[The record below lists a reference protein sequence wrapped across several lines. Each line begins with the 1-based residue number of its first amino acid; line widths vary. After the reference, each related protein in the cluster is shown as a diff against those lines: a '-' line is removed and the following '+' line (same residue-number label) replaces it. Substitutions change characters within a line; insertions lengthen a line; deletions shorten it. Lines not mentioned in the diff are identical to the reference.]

1 MTQTINDSIF
11 YKTDSSSIATNYQA
25 SNGIIDPT
33 TMFLGSVPINS
44 SSQTFSD
51 NQVLNISFTLTH
63 EIISGGYIKVIVPSI
78 FAMSSISSA
87 IANYI
92 VQDP

>member
-1 MTQTINDSIF
+1 
-11 YKTDSSSIATNYQA
+11 
-25 SNGIIDPT
+25 
-33 TMFLGSVPINS
+33 MFLGSVPVNS

-63 EIISGGYIKVIVPSI
+63 EISSGGYIKVIVPSI